1 MTWYDNMSRNDP
13 PVVENWREDDFTCIT
28 FEPDLKKFHMRS
40 LDLDTIGKKQ
50 SFNKNIIVKK
60 I

>member
-1 MTWYDNMSRNDP
+1 MSRNDP